1 MKQWENNSIVHS
13 TTQRPITDE
22 IITMLNHG
30 MRESKSM
37 RESQKVLSLRG
48 RATDLMYTK
57 LPGILKAAKTFPKLA
72 SHD

>member
-1 MKQWENNSIVHS
+1 
-13 TTQRPITDE
+13 
-22 IITMLNHG
+22 
-30 MRESKSM
+30 M